1 MRSISSYIKSHSTAK
16 RAVVFLSAAVL
27 AISMSGCLK
36 KDPLEEAA
44 VLVNAAATNPQT
56 TQTAD
61 VLPAEGGQ
69 LNITMPENPSTL
81 NPLKIKNAELS
92 NIYRLI
98 FESLVDIDTAGQP
111 QPGLAETWET
121 SEDGKT

>member
-1 MRSISSYIKSHSTAK
+1 M
-16 RAVVFLSAAVL
+16 SAAVL